1 MANDDNDS
9 VEERLAAAD
18 RLIRRDRLRQEIRD
32 LGGLVGGA
40 NDERVSEHELAFL
53 EQVRAWE
60 TGPRSTHRAW
70 LARYGHTF
78 APPAELAGPRWKIEL
93 WRLIRALA
101 EARVFLCHTDHL
113 SDAELYAR
121 LWSEV
126 LPEECPDAAR
136 GPDDAGVW
144 DFADAGSG
152 AEDIWLRFYASPQ
165 EREDWRREF
174 PTASMPE
181 REQPLYRRDHGL
193 PGAE

>member
-1 MANDDNDS
+1 MTTDDSDPL
-9 VEERLAAAD
+9 EERLAEAD

-53 EQVRAWE
+53 ERVVAWE

-70 LARYGHTF
+70 LARQGQNF
-78 APPAELAGPRWKIEL
+78 VPPAELAGPRRKDEL
-93 WRLIRALA
+93 WRLIHALA
-101 EARVFLCHTDHL
+101 GARVFLCRTDHL

-126 LPEECPDAAR
+126 LPEECPDSAR
-136 GPDDAGVW
+136 GPDDAWVW
-144 DFADAGSG
+144 DFAAAGSG

-165 EREDWRREF
+165 ERKEWLREF
-174 PTASMPE
+174 PAARIPA
-181 REQPLYRRDHGL
+181 RQRPPYRRDHDL
-193 PGAE
+193 PGVD